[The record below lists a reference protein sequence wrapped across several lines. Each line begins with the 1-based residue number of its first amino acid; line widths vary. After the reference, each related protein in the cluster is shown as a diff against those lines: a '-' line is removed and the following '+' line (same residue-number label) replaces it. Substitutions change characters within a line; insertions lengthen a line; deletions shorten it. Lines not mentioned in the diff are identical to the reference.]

1 MVELFALFPCQI
13 HVVWCVLTAP
23 IAPTITRHSPSPGS
37 RPPHNIPNPPFT
49 PLCPRRAAAPPAD
62 TQVGP
67 LVLTAE
73 GQDPEPDMSKEQ
85 AGLDPELLEKMTSP
99 AGPVCRRRARRGAP
113 ARPWPYPPTR
123 PRPPAAGRHAA
134 GAAAAAAAPAEVAAA
149 ALHPRFLP
157 PPAVVER
164 LRRRLRRA
172 GWPPAELQ
180 KRQFV
185 VVLLRNAGPAGRG
198 SGSGG
203 SIFFSMVIR

>member
-1 MVELFALFPCQI
+1 
-13 HVVWCVLTAP
+13 
-23 IAPTITRHSPSPGS
+23 
-37 RPPHNIPNPPFT
+37 
-49 PLCPRRAAAPPAD
+49 
-62 TQVGP
+62 
-67 LVLTAE
+67 
-73 GQDPEPDMSKEQ
+73 MSKEQ

-99 AGPVCRRRARRGAP
+99 AGPVRRRRARRGAQ
-113 ARPWPYPPTR
+113 ARPWPYTR
-123 PRPPAAGRHAA
+123 PPARPPRPLPPAAGRHAA

-180 KRQFV
+180 KRQFA

-203 SIFFSMVIR
+203 SIFFFDDQSIDLDELHPMVPVGQIVPRRVLFSLRKRKIRDQARRTYSYVYCMVFGWFGLSQHQLQPLSN